1 MRIEPFITQEDID
14 KFEDFNNDFP
24 KFCLDFHRYLTVRWV
39 GKNYQNDEKLN
50 ENQLKSKNDIA
61 PLLEF
66 NIEEFNR
73 NIEFPSFSAE
83 IRLDSAFTGILE
95 DDYEMSNTSKEYLG
109 YFYHIY
115 LHMD

>member
-1 MRIEPFITQEDID
+1 MAATPFITQEDID

-24 KFCLDFHRYLTVRWV
+24 KFCLDLHQYLTIRWV
-39 GKNYQNDEKLN
+39 GDGEVLD

-61 PLLEF
+61 PLL
-66 NIEEFNR
+66 NCDIEEFNR
-73 NIEFPSFSAE
+73 RIGFPSRIAE
-83 IRLDSAFTGILE
+83 TELDNAFTGIFE
-95 DDYEMSNTSKEYLG
+95 DDYKMSNTSKEYLG